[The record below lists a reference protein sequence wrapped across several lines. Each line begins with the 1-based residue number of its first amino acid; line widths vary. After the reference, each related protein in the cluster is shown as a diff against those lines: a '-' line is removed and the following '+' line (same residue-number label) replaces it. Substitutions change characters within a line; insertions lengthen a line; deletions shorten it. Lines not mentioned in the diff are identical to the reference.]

1 MGSLPPSSAR
11 EFETAIM
18 VPARAG
24 SYTWLVGPIPI
35 EGLKGEPWSAQQK
48 QHQKQELL
56 LRGKSKATPNLS
68 SQPTCAL
75 TTPISSYTV
84 KSSYRKER
92 KEVEGRKEDQTAP
105 LPAVAAWASRQR

>member
-1 MGSLPPSSAR
+1 MSSLPPSYAR
-11 EFETAIM
+11 EFETGIM

-48 QHQKQELL
+48 QHQKQYLL
-56 LRGKSKATPNLS
+56 IRGKSKATPNLS

-84 KSSYRKER
+84 KSF
-92 KEVEGRKEDQTAP
+92 
-105 LPAVAAWASRQR
+105 LPRSRHHYCISSLVGL